1 MVDSDE
7 EDDMINHIAKQK
19 QTQNPPQ
26 YAVPTPR
33 KKAPV
38 ETDATPEKLME
49 SMEIESK
56 VIPMARFQDLPEEV
70 VFYMSDVYSF
80 SGKLFITGVL
90 PTGQTLNLVANNP
103 IKELY
108 FCLKSEYSDMAIT
121 E

>member
-1 MVDSDE
+1 VVDSDE
-7 EDDMINHIAKQK
+7 DDDMINHITKQK
-19 QTQNPPQ
+19 QTQNQPQ
-26 YAVPTPR
+26 YVVPTPR

-38 ETDATPEKLME
+38 ETDTTPEKLME
-49 SMEIESK
+49 SMDIETK
-56 VIPMARFQDLPEEV
+56 VVPTVRFQDLPEEV

-90 PTGQTLNLVANNP
+90 PSGQTLNLVANNP